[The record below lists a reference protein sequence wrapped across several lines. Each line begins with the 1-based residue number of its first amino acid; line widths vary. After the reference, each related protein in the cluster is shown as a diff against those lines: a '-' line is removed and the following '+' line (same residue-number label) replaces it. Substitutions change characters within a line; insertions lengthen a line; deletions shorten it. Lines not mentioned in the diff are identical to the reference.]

1 MKLLING
8 RDVDLLAA
16 LLDGAGSSLML
27 PPVFTVAVAGI
38 RSVSQLREDEF
49 KEKLT
54 LFLTETDAPK
64 EDTRNFLKLLDKDA
78 EEFFK
83 RIVFVLDRIEDK
95 EKATILGKL
104 LKATIL
110 GKIEVKNFKKLSSIV
125 LNTYLGTILYLKDF
139 SNDIGGNPQGLK
151 SYSAGQRP
159 EIEVQELLAAGL
171 LIEHSSFRQ
180 DTKIPKS
187 KTVTETKKYKFSF
200 LGIMLFENGL

>member
-1 MKLLING
+1 MTVSING
-8 RDVDLLAA
+8 KDVDLVAA
-16 LLDGAGSSLML
+16 LLDGAGSALGL
-27 PPVFTVAVAGI
+27 PPLVTVAVGAI
-38 RSVSQLREDEF
+38 RSISQLREDEF
-49 KEKLT
+49 KEKFE
-54 LFLTETDAPK
+54 LFLAETDAPK
-64 EDTRNFLKLLDKDA
+64 GDIKNFVELLGKDR

-110 GKIEVKNFKKLSSIV
+110 GTIEVKNFKKLSSIV

-159 EIEVQELLAAGL
+159 ELEVQELLAAGL
-171 LIEHSSFRQ
+171 LIENSYFRQ

-187 KTVTETKKYKFSF
+187 KAVTETKKYKFSF
-200 LGIMLFENGL
+200 LGIMLLENGL

>member
-8 RDVDLLAA
+8 KDFDLAA
-16 LLDGAGSSLML
+16 VLLDGVASLKGI
-27 PPVFTVAVAGI
+27 PPVFTAIVASV

-64 EDTRNFLKLLDKDA
+64 EDIRNFLKLLDKDA

-110 GKIEVKNFKKLSSIV
+110 GKIEVQHFKKLSSIV
-125 LNTYLGTILYLKDF
+125 LNTYLGTILYLREF
-139 SNDIGGNPQGLK
+139 SHDIVKTPEGNKLYPDIQT
-151 SYSAGQRP
+151 R
-159 EIEVQELLAAGL
+159 ELEASELVAVGL
-171 LIEHSSFRQ
+171 LMESSKYRKPVGIPKGSAVKE
-180 DTKIPKS
+180 TKI
-187 KTVTETKKYKFSF
+187 YNFSF